1 MNFNST
7 IFVVFTQQIGH
18 SAKVYA
24 HKGGRVAV
32 TARPGAISRINRQ
45 EYPG

>member
-7 IFVVFTQQIGH
+7 TFVVSTPQISH

-24 HKGGRVAV
+24 HKGDLAAAVA
-32 TARPGAISRINRQ
+32 RSEAI
-45 EYPG
+45 

>member
-7 IFVVFTQQIGH
+7 TFVVSALQIGR

-24 HKGGRVAV
+24 HKGGLMAKR
-32 TARPGAISRINRQ
+32 ARPEAIASID
-45 EYPG
+45 